1 MELHHTR
8 KKTLIHNSR
17 TYHCLSDDNKL
28 FLNRI
33 EKYNGDLSDGKWRK
47 LFSILAELT
56 VSSGKNYRVYK
67 DSKGLLYDTT
77 AYKVVTQQELD
88 DEIYIQDITSGMRK
102 SQRLKFEINV
112 VERKIRKLKKIR
124 IELSRRLSECES

>member
-1 MELHHTR
+1 M
-8 KKTLIHNSR
+8 
-17 TYHCLSDDNKL
+17 SDDNKL

-88 DEIYIQDITSGMRK
+88 DEVYIQGITSGMRK